1 MIADVNQ
8 SHGFYFPE
16 RMKLTINNEERKESH
31 RKRSILARLSLKNG
45 EEIWSPEDSQT
56 AKGSVQRLLIN
67 LHKASVGAG
76 TIMYK

>member
-1 MIADVNQ
+1 MVSSI
-8 SHGFYFPE
+8 FLKE
-16 RMKLTINNEERKESH
+16 WKLTIKNEERNESH

-45 EEIWSPEDSQT
+45 EEILSPEDSQT
-56 AKGSVQRLLIN
+56 AKGSVLIN